1 MVAVGGGLQPW
12 FGLVLLASLTVAAR
26 VPPSAVKSRLAP
38 APVQQCLDKSPLA
51 KLRGGT
57 CVTEGVD
64 SSLFES
70 SRFAALEAWHPVL
83 LALLG
88 TSFGWFMTALGAA
101 AVVIKRLG
109 LPEPIFRK
117 EREPHR
123 QPTAGNPRARAVT
136 PHAATHS
143 APLLHAPDRA
153 NLPAQPSERR
163 CRSAAPPQVERSQRA
178 TRQLRV

>member
-1 MVAVGGGLQPW
+1 MVAVGRGLQPW

-117 EREPHR
+117 EREPHS
-123 QPTAGNPRARAVT
+123 QPTAGKPARARCHTTRRNSLRTASPRTGPRQPPSATVRT
-136 PHAATHS
+136 PV
-143 APLLHAPDRA
+143 PI
-153 NLPAQPSERR
+153 
-163 CRSAAPPQVERSQRA
+163 CRSPAG
-178 TRQLRV
+178 